1 MFGVIIIVDRDSSIL
16 NLKGVIGMRMGL
28 IIWLVI
34 INVVAYLVMSDDK
47 RRARQRKERIPERTL
62 FLLAFIGGALGVLIA
77 MNTKRHKTKHMS
89 FRIGIPL
96 LLLLNAVL
104 YGYFLT

>member
-1 MFGVIIIVDRDSSIL
+1 MKTGLLLWFIFI
-16 NLKGVIGMRMGL
+16 NL
-28 IIWLVI
+28 
-34 INVVAYLVMSDDK
+34 VAYIAMADDK
-47 RRARQRKERIPERTL
+47 TRARQRRERIPERTL
-62 FLLAFIGGALGVLIA
+62 FLLAAIGGAAGTLIA
-77 MNTKRHKTKHMS
+77 MKRKRHKTKHTS